1 MSTTKINTFLDKYS
15 DLALAGIVI
24 AIVAMMIVPLPT
36 FLLDLLLSFN
46 ITIAITLLLISLYVP
61 SVVRISAFPSILLIT
76 TLFRL
81 ALNVSSTRLILLNAD
96 AGEVISAFGNFVVQ
110 GNYVVGA
117 VIFLILTLIQFL
129 VIAKG
134 SERVSEVA
142 ARFTLDAMPGKQMS
156 IDADLR
162 AGALTQN
169 EARKQRSELQRE
181 SQLYGAMDGAMKFVK
196 GDSIASIVITAINII
211 AGMVV
216 GIVQL
221 KMAPV
226 DAAEVYTL
234 LTIGDGLVSQIP
246 ALLIATTSGLIV
258 TRVAS
263 EEADAHL
270 GSDIFSQIFAHPKAL
285 GISSFLL
292 IVLALIPGLPTLP
305 FLVLGGGIAL
315 VAFSLYSATKP
326 KKDEEEL
333 AAEKL
338 EQEFQ
343 RAAQKGRDM
352 FPAVAPLNISI
363 GEGLSATL
371 GETGIRTISDYLP
384 ELRERI
390 FHEFGVKIPGCSVT
404 KNINELADLEFSIK
418 VDEIK
423 VASETIPNGH
433 ILSSATEA
441 QIEELDLVSIQG
453 AHPESNRQVTW
464 IEESSKVAV
473 EDAGYL
479 TWNGPQYITM
489 RFEEALKEQISN
501 FVGIQETRSLVEQLT
516 ERYPATVE
524 EVVPKL
530 LSVSELSEVLKRLV
544 AEGISIRQ
552 LKQILEI
559 IAVRGSSE
567 KDPSALTEI
576 VREGLSRYITDKYTG
591 NENNLA
597 AYTVDRGVEEMIATS
612 LRHTETGTYL
622 SLAPDVTKEILSAF
636 ENHLLNDDVE
646 EGRVPVILTD
656 QRVRRHVKKLIV
668 LRFPKIPVL
677 SFQEIEPL
685 VEVQSLG
692 MIGVGRPT

>member
-1 MSTTKINTFLDKYS
+1 MGTSKINTFLDKYS

-24 AIVAMMIVPLPT
+24 AIVGMMIVPLPT

-81 ALNVSSTRLILLNAD
+81 ALNVSSTRLILLQAD
-96 AGEVISAFGNFVVQ
+96 AGEVIAAFGSFVVQ

-162 AGALTQN
+162 AGALTQD
-169 EARKQRSELQRE
+169 EARTQRRELQRE

-196 GDSIASIVITAINII
+196 GDSIASIIITTINII

-226 DAAEVYTL
+226 DAAEVYTV

-263 EEADAHL
+263 EQGDSHL

-285 GISSFLL
+285 GISAFLL

-305 FLVLGGGIAL
+305 FLVLGGGVALIAL
-315 VAFSLYSATKP
+315 SLYSATKS
-326 KKDEEEL
+326 KNDEGEV
-333 AAEKL
+333 AAKEIEK
-338 EQEFQ
+338 EAKS
-343 RAAQKGRDM
+343 AAQNAREM
-352 FPAVAPLNISI
+352 FPAVTPLSVSI
-363 GEGLSATL
+363 GTGLTEVLGDAGVQRLSDKLPTIREGV
-371 GETGIRTISDYLP
+371 
-384 ELRERI
+384 
-390 FHEFGVKIPGCSVT
+390 FHEFGVKVPGCRLK
-404 KNINELADLEFSIK
+404 KNVSDIGANTFAIF
-418 VDEIK
+418 VDEIM
-423 VASETIPNGH
+423 VASGGVPDGYV
-433 ILSSATEA
+433 LSSATQEETTALGMESKLGSHPMSGRDVAWVPEA
-441 QIEELDLVSIQG
+441 
-453 AHPESNRQVTW
+453 
-464 IEESSKVAV
+464 SKAAL
-473 EDAGYL
+473 EAAGYR
-479 TWNGPQYITM
+479 TWDGSQYIMIQLAAT
-489 RFEEALKEQISN
+489 LKQHVADFI
-501 FVGIQETRSLVEQLT
+501 GIQETRSLIEQL
-516 ERYPATVE
+516 EGPYPATVE

-530 LSVSELSEVLKRLV
+530 LSVTELSEVLRRLV
-544 AEGISIRQ
+544 EEKISIRQ

-559 IAVRGSSE
+559 IALRGANE
-567 KDPSALTEI
+567 KDPIALTEI
-576 VREGLSRYITDKYTG
+576 VREGLSRYITNKYTSQG
-591 NENNLA
+591 NNLA
-597 AYTVDRGVEEMIATS
+597 AYTVDHGIEEMIATS
-612 LRHTETGTYL
+612 VRHTETGTYL
-622 SLAPDVTKEILSAF
+622 ALPPEVTQEIINAF
-636 ENHLLNDDVE
+636 ETNLLNDVE
-646 EGRVPVILTD
+646 AGRSPIILTD
-656 QRVRRHVKKLIV
+656 QRVRRYVKKLV
-668 LRFPKIPVL
+668 GLRFPEIPVL
-677 SFQEIEPL
+677 SFQELDPIVAVQPL
-685 VEVQSLG
+685 GNIV
-692 MIGVGRPT
+692 VGRQA